1 LRGSV
6 ASGSRQPT
14 LRILEVLGAN
24 VRGPRGGRYRV
35 ELSLHP
41 TLEVPR
47 GEYPALVPEVASCRW
62 EGISK
67 EANPVGNTTFFFL
80 FFFYFSYFFILYFL
94 SVFFFFFP
102 SCFFHLSFFSLALS
116 FSLPYFFLSSF
127 FFSPVYSLLCCFI
140 FLYFFFIPSYF
151 SFFLFPAIL
160 ACFRGCRSSQ

>member
-94 SVFFFFFP
+94 SVFFF
-102 SCFFHLSFFSLALS
+102 SFLPVSFTSHFSLALS
-116 FSLPYFFLSSF
+116 FSLPYFFSF
-127 FFSPVYSLLCCFI
+127 LLFFSPVYSLLCCFI
-140 FLYFFFIPSYF
+140 FLYFFSFPLIFLLPF
-151 SFFLFPAIL
+151 SCDPCLFPWL
-160 ACFRGCRSSQ
+160 S